1 MACGCFPFES
11 FANPRLFGM
20 VEGLHPSEMQP
31 HEQLYALTRSIAWSQ
46 VVFFFFEPDE
56 GASRWVPTI
65 VCKWRDIG
73 DPING
78 WKYMGNWG
86 YFTRKWSYASSRG
99 LLCWNGALSSWN
111 SLLVDC
117 KTVWGPSMIQ
127 WYQRSTLC
135 CSLSMFSIVFVLY
148 IYIRRQTYDIFIFI
162 RLHKVCFHMIHTQRT
177 QGPQQTASS
186 DSVLIMIDAIPN
198 GPWAKGL
205 GFENPRIIP

>member
-1 MACGCFPFES
+1 MWLFPLWKLRKS
-11 FANPRLFGM
+11 KAVWYGRRASPVRDAAPWAVVCVDPIHCM
-20 VEGLHPSEMQP
+20 VSG
-31 HEQLYALTRSIAWSQ
+31 
-46 VVFFFFEPDE
+46 VFFFFEPDG
-56 GASRWVPTI
+56 GAPRWVPPF